1 MQSQTAILEKG
12 KRQPLKRKP
21 GCFGVDKNTGWEH
34 PEQGREL
41 QEPAQNTQN
50 VCVHKKINIYFVCV
64 HIHLHIYVYVYVF

>member
-41 QEPAQNTQN
+41 QEPAQNTQT
-50 VCVHKKINIYFVCV
+50 
-64 HIHLHIYVYVYVF
+64 YVYTKK